1 MVDIVCRLK
10 DYSMLEIK
18 CDESIAGDLSDYFSF
33 FVPGYKYMPAFKKK
47 VWDGKIKLFNRI
59 TGELSAG
66 LYVYLIKFAAE
77 RQYSV
82 DTQESDYGL
91 PVSPEPPQ
99 SLPDLL
105 ADEALPFQPRDYQ
118 VDSVETA
125 LTRTRAI
132 LLSPT
137 GSGKSF
143 KGWS

>member
-66 LYVYLIKFAAE
+66 
-77 RQYSV
+77 
-82 DTQESDYGL
+82 
-91 PVSPEPPQ
+91 
-99 SLPDLL
+99 
-105 ADEALPFQPRDYQ
+105 
-118 VDSVETA
+118 
-125 LTRTRAI
+125 
-132 LLSPT
+132 
-137 GSGKSF
+137 
-143 KGWS
+143 